1 MFRKYFLQ
9 DKISL
14 FLKVCLFVLPF
25 VPFTMAGQ
33 GETEYSGNF
42 SVSGY
47 AGDAEFEYIIED
59 GDTILNGPFQ
69 LRQINPGSLLQGG
82 DDYFLFKG
90 GFQNDYPD
98 GFWKFV
104 FGQLSTNN
112 KAEFDKNEYHV
123 KINGVVHTATGNLYS
138 GKPNGKWN
146 HKIEELNGSEVERV
160 LFNSSINFEY
170 GVPQRSFNIENEN
183 LTLIGR
189 FLRDGLAHDVWELY
203 SSDALGATE
212 NWYFQDGR
220 LEQIIIQQDNET
232 RTLKGFPRNMN
243 NPKVINLDERFI
255 KILQLRQQLI
265 NKGDT
270 ILNDSQMGDLLAENA
285 DNYKKIDDILSSLGK
300 SSFMP
305 EFKVKAAYFPLTDRE
320 NQLLDNINEYV
331 EKSDEINEFLI
342 ESSQLKIL
350 QLSDEDV
357 AFLVAAIKEINETY
371 LSLVKD
377 VVSYNES
384 DILEFVP
391 RNEFKGEHNY
401 RTEFEVNY
409 QGQDE
414 MLTGS
419 FLGPQEGNFNFN
431 KEGLELVAEVAEYS
445 YLSLEYIEDQL
456 SNKLTERQQEQK
468 LANLEEELIMG
479 LNAANEATDSLSA
492 ILEGP
497 EKQAILS
504 IKNKVNN
511 DLKSYSSIKDPNVKM
526 KRARELITCFGD
538 LTQLSL
544 TIGNLPARAQE
555 IKEEYTEEVFNP
567 FTATLMDE
575 EVKKR
580 ITNAY
585 NTVLIP
591 HFLNKVQSGLTCDNT
606 KEINNLLNNAY
617 LRVMELKEEDTS
629 RIERKL
635 KKEKDPQEVLQ
646 LLNVQAVNNEIDG

>member
-1 MFRKYFLQ
+1 MFRKYFLP

-14 FLKVCLFVLPF
+14 FLKGFLFVLLL

-33 GETEYSGNF
+33 GEAEYSGPF

-47 AGDAEFEYIIED
+47 TGIAEFKYQIEE
-59 GDTILNGPFQ
+59 GDTILTGPFE
-69 LRQINPGSLLQGG
+69 LSQIDPRSLIQEE

-90 GFQNDYPD
+90 GFKNDLPD
-98 GFWKFV
+98 GYWKFV
-104 FGQLSTNN
+104 FGEFGTNN
-112 KAEFDKNEYHV
+112 NAEFEDNAYRV
-123 KINGVVHTATGNLYS
+123 KLDGIIHRASGSLNN
-138 GKPNGKWN
+138 GKPNGKWT
-146 HKIEELNGSEVERV
+146 HKIEELDNSEIERV

-170 GVPQRSFNIENEN
+170 GVPQRSFNIENER

-220 LEQIIIQQDNET
+220 LEQIIIQQDNNT
-232 RTLKGFPRNMN
+232 RTLKGFPRKMQ

-270 ILNDSQMGDLLAENA
+270 VLNDSQMGNLLAENA
-285 DNYKKIDDILSSLGK
+285 SNYKKIDDILSNLGK

-305 EFKVKAAYFPLTDRE
+305 EFKVKAEYFPLTDNE
-320 NQLLDNINEYV
+320 KELLDDIQEYV
-331 EKSDEINEFLI
+331 IKSEEINQFFI

-350 QLSDEDV
+350 QLSDDDV
-357 AFLVAAIKEINETY
+357 AFLVAATKGINSNY

-377 VVSYNES
+377 VVRYEES

-391 RNEFKGEHNY
+391 RNEFKGEENY
-401 RTEFEVNY
+401 SSEFEVNY

-414 MLTGS
+414 GLSGT
-419 FLGPQEGNFNFN
+419 FLGPQNRQFNFN
-431 KEGLELVAEVAEYS
+431 KDGLELVAEVAEYS
-445 YLSLEYIEDQL
+445 YFSLEHIKDQL

-479 LNAANEATDSLSA
+479 LNAANEATDSLSS

-497 EKQAILS
+497 EKQAVLS
-504 IKNKVNN
+504 IKEKVNS
-511 DLKSYSSIKDPNVKM
+511 DLKNYSSIEDPNVKID
-526 KRARELITCFGD
+526 RARELITCFSD
-538 LTQLSL
+538 LTKLSL

-585 NTVLIP
+585 NEVLIP
-591 HFLNKVQSGLTCDNT
+591 HFLKKVQSDLTCENT
-606 KEINNLLNNAY
+606 EEINDLLNKSY
-617 LRVMELKEEDTS
+617 LRVLELKEEDTS

-646 LLNVQAVNNEIDG
+646 MLNIQAVNNEIDG